1 MREQSWIEPDASLE
15 RDVKAFKDRYH
26 REVNAETGELRP
38 LRVLLLFGGN
48 SPEHLISCRS
58 AEYIHRGLKAAGHD
72 VHMLGITRESEFLLY
87 RSDEP
92 QFTDGSWEVQA
103 KEARESLD
111 FAHFSPRAF
120 FTHACDGQ
128 TPDVIFPAVHG
139 VNNEDGILQGL
150 LELSGIPYVGS
161 GVLGSAIG
169 MDKVMTKRLVQDTGI
184 PQLPWIAIRRA
195 AFANDPEMIIKQI
208 SQQVDFPCFVKPSN
222 GGSSLGTAKADDE
235 DSLRDALENAA
246 RFDSVIVVEKF
257 INARELEVAVL
268 GNEEPLVSDVGE
280 IVKDEDVVYY
290 DYKTKYFSSSSSLAI
305 PAPVEGRLRQR
316 IRDMARKVWDQVG
329 AAGLSRVDF
338 FFDTEAEEVYFNEI
352 NTLPG
357 FTSISLYPQAFH
369 RLEIDLPQLV
379 NYLLALALERQDTV
393 QRSHAAE
400 DDRFA

>member
-1 MREQSWIEPDASLE
+1 MREQSWIEPEASLE
-15 RDVKAFKDRYH
+15 RDVAAFKDRYH
-26 REVNAETGELRP
+26 REVNADTGELRP
-38 LRVLLLFGGN
+38 LRVLLVFGGN

-58 AEYIHRGLKAAGHD
+58 AENIYHGLTGAGHE
-72 VHMLGITRESEFLLY
+72 VHMLGITGEGDFLPY
-87 RSDEP
+87 RSDDP
-92 QFTDGSWEVQA
+92 QFHDGVWET
-103 KEARESLD
+103 EARQERGKMEFD
-111 FAHFSPRAF
+111 HFSPRAF
-120 FTHACDGQ
+120 FSLVCDGL

-139 VNNEDGILQGL
+139 VHSEDGILQGF

-184 PQLPWIAIRRA
+184 PQLPWIAIPRA
-195 AFANDPEMIIKQI
+195 SFAKDPDMMIKQI
-208 SQQVDFPCFVKPSN
+208 RQQVDFPCFVKPNN
-222 GGSSLGTAKADDE
+222 GGSSLGTARADDE
-235 DSLRDALENAA
+235 DELVEALENAA
-246 RFDSVIVVEKF
+246 RFDSTIVVEKF

-280 IVKDEDVVYY
+280 IVKDDDVVYY
-290 DYKTKYFSSSSSLAI
+290 DYKTKYFSASSSLAI

-316 IRDMARKVWDQVG
+316 IRDMARMVWDQVG

-338 FFDTEAEEVYFNEI
+338 FFDTDAEEVYFNEI

-357 FTSISLYPQAFH
+357 FTSISLYPQAFK
-369 RLEIDLPQLV
+369 RLGIELPELV
-379 NYLLALALERQDTV
+379 NYLLALALERHSNL